1 MSDGRFAQDSDAAPD
16 DVTIPDPTDPAQQGL
31 NRPAP
36 IIDLGGDVEPGPSR
50 PLGPRRLALLR
61 EQMAKHQQEIERSG
75 TDDPTHVDPELAQ
88 KQRRIAELA
97 SRAAISSE
105 EDRRLADEA
114 IAQTQSIRPIT
125 DEYLASLDEQD
136 TAVTQQGVS
145 SLEEAPDEASEQTQ
159 PPEQDTEADPSD
171 SAIEQTPWSQP
182 VPVVP
187 MPSEQEDDQP
197 LADSVSEADSVTEA
211 AEGRSGDHPGEEP
224 EGASVGDA
232 AQGQSADNDE
242 DPVEAQPAAE
252 PVEEQPHDDGEQAPE
267 PAGSDDSVGQI
278 DSAQPIEEHASSL
291 ESAEAADAEE
301 TEETSTEASAAQ
313 PDAAAETEQ
322 APSEPVRAVNAQGL
336 QLMDPKDYRTPS
348 DWRTPVLTIAAILV
362 LVLLAILIIFV
373 IP

>member
-16 DVTIPDPTDPAQQGL
+16 DVTIPDPTDPDQQGL
-31 NRPAP
+31 NPPAP
-36 IIDLGGDVEPGPSR
+36 IIDLGGDIAVGPSR

-61 EQMAKHQQEIERSG
+61 EQMAEHQQEIERSG
-75 TDDPTHVDPELAQ
+75 TEDPAHVDPVLAQ
-88 KQRRIAELA
+88 KQRRMAELA

-105 EDRRLADEA
+105 EDRQLADEA
-114 IAQTQSIRPIT
+114 IAQTQSIRPVT
-125 DEYLASLDEQD
+125 DEYPASLDEQE
-136 TAVTQQGVS
+136 AHETQPGTS
-145 SLEEAPDEASEQTQ
+145 SLEEAPEEVSEQVEQ
-159 PPEQDTEADPSD
+159 PDRASDETPSD
-171 SAIEQTPWSQP
+171 PAIQATPWSEP

-187 MPSEQEDDQP
+187 ASEP
-197 LADSVSEADSVTEA
+197 A
-211 AEGRSGDHPGEEP
+211 EEP
-224 EGASVGDA
+224 ARDDLEESR
-232 AQGQSADNDE
+232 E
-242 DPVEAQPAAE
+242 TAQP
-252 PVEEQPHDDGEQAPE
+252 
-267 PAGSDDSVGQI
+267 S
-278 DSAQPIEEHASSL
+278 DSAEAVEEHASSL

-362 LVLLAILIIFV
+362 LALLAVLIIFV

>member
-16 DVTIPDPTDPAQQGL
+16 DVTIPDPTDPDQQGL
-31 NRPAP
+31 NPPAP
-36 IIDLGGDVEPGPSR
+36 IIDLGGDIAVGPSR

-61 EQMAKHQQEIERSG
+61 EQMAEHQQEIERSG
-75 TDDPTHVDPELAQ
+75 AEDPAHVDPVLAQ
-88 KQRRIAELA
+88 KQRRMAELA

-114 IAQTQSIRPIT
+114 IAQTQSIQPIT
-125 DEYLASLDEQD
+125 DEYLASLDEQE
-136 TAVTQQGVS
+136 AHETQPGTS
-145 SLEEAPDEASEQTQ
+145 SLEEAPEEVSEQVEQ
-159 PPEQDTEADPSD
+159 PDRASDETPSD
-171 SAIEQTPWSQP
+171 PAIQATPWSEP

-187 MPSEQEDDQP
+187 ASEP
-197 LADSVSEADSVTEA
+197 A
-211 AEGRSGDHPGEEP
+211 EEP
-224 EGASVGDA
+224 ARDDLEESSET
-232 AQGQSADNDE
+232 AQRS
-242 DPVEAQPAAE
+242 
-252 PVEEQPHDDGEQAPE
+252 
-267 PAGSDDSVGQI
+267 
-278 DSAQPIEEHASSL
+278 DSAEAVEEHASSL

-362 LVLLAILIIFV
+362 LALLAVLIIFF
-373 IP
+373 IL